1 MDFNHNV
8 RFKTV
13 YPHSHINIYNGPVI
27 SATMPSLALTPGL
40 NLVSAT
46 TNDPTNP
53 NYEGNHISALATLQV
68 SNATSS
74 SSLSLPATAQ
84 LVPINTLDSLQ
95 LQQMHH
101 HTYIDPANQITKSG
115 NQFLQVQIAN
125 PIPSMAQTNPVTVQH
140 NQAQASNNGGQETL
154 ASSKKSFTP
163 VEGAKSEPNPK
174 PGGPSNVSSTTQQKK
189 SSNQHNDVKSNPSGD
204 NYMHDFSNKYA
215 IINNG
220 KAFRCLVCNREFTQK
235 GNLKTHALTHLGP
248 TERPYDCE
256 TCGRRFTQKGNRDIH
271 VKIHTGTKDHTCPYC
286 DRGFTQRGNLKTH
299 IRSVHTGEKPYSC
312 GHCGKPFSQ
321 KANMLTHFR
330 THDKNSR
337 FSCNTCGKTFSQK
350 VSFNII
356 IHILL
361 SQRYKIIVKK
371 NPTNS
376 VTNIPIDQGNLK
388 THQQRHV
395 QTTGS

>member
-13 YPHSHINIYNGPVI
+13 YPHSHISIYNAPII
-27 SATMPSLALTPGL
+27 SNSMPSITLAPGL
-40 NLVSAT
+40 NLVST
-46 TNDPTNP
+46 TARDSTQP
-53 NYEGNHISALATLQV
+53 NHEGTHFSALATLQV
-68 SNATSS
+68 SSA

-84 LVPINTLDSLQ
+84 LVPLNTLDSLQ
-95 LQQMHH
+95 LQQMHQ
-101 HTYIDPANQITKSG
+101 HTYIDQANQITKPG

-125 PIPSMAQTNPVTVQH
+125 PIPTVAQDSSVTMSLSRAQTPNNAGQDV
-140 NQAQASNNGGQETL
+140 AISN
-154 ASSKKSFTP
+154 KKSIINLDN
-163 VEGAKSEPNPK
+163 EMKSEANSNS
-174 PGGPSNVSSTTQQKK
+174 GEPSNVPPAAQQEKK
-189 SSNQHNDVKSNPSGD
+189 SSNQNNNNVKYNSSGE
-204 NYMHDFSNKYA
+204 NYMHNFSNKYA
-215 IINNG
+215 IINSG
-220 KAFRCLVCNREFTQK
+220 KGFRCLVCSREFTQK

-312 GHCGKPFSQ
+312 GHCGKAFSQ

-337 FSCNTCGKTFSQK
+337 FSCNVCGKTFSQK
-350 VSFNII
+350 ASI
-356 IHILL
+356 IHD
-361 SQRYKIIVKK
+361 
-371 NPTNS
+371 PF
-376 VTNIPIDQGNLK
+376 DQF
-388 THQQRHV
+388 
-395 QTTGS
+395 